1 MNKKNNKMGTMS
13 MGKLVTNISVP
24 LMISMLVQ
32 SLYNIVDGIF
42 VAKISENALTA
53 TSIAYP
59 AQMLMLAVAV
69 GTGVGV
75 NALLSRRLGQKDHDG
90 ANKVATTGLA
100 LSLICSLIFVV
111 AGIAGSRAFINAFAK
126 NEEIALYG
134 TQYLRICMI
143 GCAGIFLATTG
154 ERLLQSTGNT
164 FLSMIAQS
172 AGALV
177 NIMLDPILIFGLIGF
192 PELGIRGAAI
202 ATVIG
207 QFAAAAVSLGLNAA
221 KNKEIRFLI
230 RDFSMDGSI
239 VLEIYKVGIP
249 TMLMQTMGSI
259 MMVCMNAY
267 LVIFSSTAVAAFG
280 VYYKL
285 WTFVYMPVSGLS
297 QGLIPI
303 IGFNYGAKNGERVM
317 QAYKIT
323 AAASVVTMLVGTL
336 LFELFP
342 RQLLSLYDAG
352 EQLMEIGVPLLRIMA
367 VTFPLA
373 AVTITIGFACSGLG
387 NGMVSMIGTLLRQL
401 VLLVPFAR
409 LFGGWWGIDCVWYA
423 AWISETAA
431 AVFAVICFIG
441 QYKKK
446 IRPIRHFQ

>member
-1 MNKKNNKMGTMS
+1 MNKKGNKMGTMP
-13 MGKLVTNISVP
+13 MGKLVANVSVP

-32 SLYNIVDGIF
+32 SLYNIIDGIF
-42 VAKISENALTA
+42 VSRISENALTA

-75 NALLSRRLGQKDHDG
+75 NALLSRRLGQKDFDG
-90 ANKVATTGLA
+90 ANQVATIGLA
-100 LSLICSLIFVV
+100 LALICSLIFVA
-111 AGIAGSRAFINAFAK
+111 AGIAGSRAFIHAFAE

-164 FLSMIAQS
+164 FLSMIAQT
-172 AGALV
+172 AGAVV
-177 NIMLDPILIFGLIGF
+177 NIILDPILIFGLLGL
-192 PELGIRGAAI
+192 PEMGIQGAAL

-207 QFAAAAVSLGLNAA
+207 QFAAAAVSLGLNAV
-221 KNKEIRFLI
+221 KNKEIHFQI
-230 RDFSMDGSI
+230 RNFRMDRQV

-267 LVIFSSTAVAAFG
+267 LVVFSSTAVAAFG

-303 IGFNYGAKNGERVM
+303 IGFNYGAKNGKRVM

-323 AAASVVTMLVGTL
+323 AVASVVTMLAGTL
-336 LFELFP
+336 LFELLP
-342 RQLLSLYDAG
+342 GQLLSLYDVG
-352 EQLMEIGVPLLRIMA
+352 EQMTEIGIPLLRIMA
-367 VTFPLA
+367 LTFPLA

-401 VLLVPFAR
+401 ILLVPFAR
-409 LFGGWWGIDCVWYA
+409 LFGSMWGIDQVWYA
-423 AWISETAA
+423 AWISETVA

-446 IRPIRHFQ
+446 IRAIM